1 MESKDYGFFWKL
13 TMLLS
18 TLIRYVLYLMASAC
32 FFAFYVQIQSGEIV
46 DKGDYRP
53 ILLLITALLFLIA
66 GLLIKIVE
74 HQSVNAKLNNHPE

>member
-1 MESKDYGFFWKL
+1 MESNKYGFFWKF

-18 TLIRYVLYLMASAC
+18 TLIKYFLFLMSSISFFALYL
-32 FFAFYVQIQSGEIV
+32 QIESGEIAG
-46 DKGDYRP
+46 KGDYRP
-53 ILLLITALLFLIA
+53 ILLIIIALLFLIA